1 MEAKAKEL
9 GQGGKL
15 FYMNPNNAHWLKPDD
30 AAKVEA
36 IGVKDHAV
44 MDIHLGGGGGVEM
57 AENMFNTYPNYTMGA
72 VNAETNAGIHTMT
85 RAMMEATD
93 LNDWFNCAEKE
104 CTRLHFRTASFC
116 DERSGH
122 YGAQL
127 SDTSSVACR
136 LWLTPP
142 RKQPQTACGHTHGIY
157 TAPGLLSVRVETC
170 GSHNGNTLVAVN
182 ALPAIDRCV
191 RSRDL
196 VLLAVRFML
205 PATSRLSDAGSAA
218 CLSLFLLMLND
229 A

>member
-15 FYMNPNNAHWLKPDD
+15 YYMNPNNAHWLKPDD

-122 YGAQL
+122 YGKKYHTDAVPL
-127 SDTSSVACR
+127 ESSP
-136 LWLTPP
+136 T
-142 RKQPQTACGHTHGIY
+142 
-157 TAPGLLSVRVETC
+157 RVHVQ
-170 GSHNGNTLVAVN
+170 SH
-182 ALPAIDRCV
+182 
-191 RSRDL
+191 
-196 VLLAVRFML
+196 
-205 PATSRLSDAGSAA
+205 SA
-218 CLSLFLLMLND
+218 SFHH
-229 A
+229 